1 MRQPVERLFKAIG
14 YQFSDWRLA
23 EIALTHRSVGSAN
36 NERFEFLGD
45 AILGF
50 VIADELY
57 QHFKGADEGQL
68 SRLRAEL
75 VKGESLAEVARKL
88 DLGAYLSLG
97 TGELRS
103 GGQSR
108 SSILADALEAI
119 FAAIYIDG
127 GYEASRQI
135 ILSLFQEKLDQLS
148 LDSQQKDPKT
158 RLQEHLQAHK
168 LGLPSY
174 SVVSISGEQ
183 HEQLF
188 QVNCSII
195 NLKQACDGHGSSRR
209 RAEQDAANNMLAI
222 ISKPQVENP

>member
-1 MRQPVERLFKAIG
+1 LRQPVESLFKTIG

-23 EIALTHRSVGSAN
+23 ENALTHRSVGSTN
-36 NERFEFLGD
+36 NERLEFLGD

-57 QHFKGADEGQL
+57 AHFKEADEGQL

-75 VKGESLAEVARKL
+75 VKGESLAVLAREL
-88 DLGAYLSLG
+88 NLGVYLLLG

-108 SSILADALEAI
+108 NSILADTLEAI

-135 ILSLFQEKLDQLS
+135 ILNLFQGKLKQLS
-148 LDSQQKDPKT
+148 LDNQQKDPKT
-158 RLQEHLQAHK
+158 RLQEYLQARK
-168 LGLPSY
+168 LKLPEY
-174 SVVSISGEQ
+174 SVINVSGEQ
-183 HEQLF
+183 HEQTF
-188 QVNCSII
+188 QIKCAVADFSQMCT
-195 NLKQACDGHGSSRR
+195 GTGGSRR
-209 RAEQDAANNMLAI
+209 KAEQSAADKMLTVLCQ
-222 ISKPQVENP
+222 PQNHE